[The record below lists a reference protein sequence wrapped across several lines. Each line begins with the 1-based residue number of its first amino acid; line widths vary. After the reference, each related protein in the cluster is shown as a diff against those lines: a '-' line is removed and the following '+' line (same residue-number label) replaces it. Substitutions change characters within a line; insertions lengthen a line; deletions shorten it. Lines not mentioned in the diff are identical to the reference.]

1 MTFLSDNGEP
11 YIFRQNVCNN
21 EFIYRKKNVDHCYPD
36 TSSSIRSHSILQLK
50 HCDNNEIK
58 VFGRYTS
65 SLEDNDAHIQPFFYA
80 HIQPFIMHCNLYRH
94 SRESER
100 ESVQSRG
107 SRSLGIIDF
116 DMSYS
121 RLNIW
126 FNDEDGSFKE
136 TRFAEFDT
144 CIL

>member
-21 EFIYRKKNVDHCYPD
+21 EFIHRKKNVDHCYPD

-65 SLEDNDAHIQPFFYA
+65 SLEDNDA

>member
-1 MTFLSDNGEP
+1 MAFLSDNGEP

-65 SLEDNDAHIQPFFYA
+65 SLEDNDAHIQPF
-80 HIQPFIMHCNLYRH
+80 IMHTFNHLLCTATFTGIQERV
-94 SRESER
+94 SEKVYKA
-100 ESVQSRG
+100 EGQGHWG
-107 SRSLGIIDF
+107 SLT
-116 DMSYS
+116 
-121 RLNIW
+121 L
-126 FNDEDGSFKE
+126 
-136 TRFAEFDT
+136 T
-144 CIL
+144 

>member
-1 MTFLSDNGEP
+1 MESRTSLDKMSVIMNL
-11 YIFRQNVCNN
+11 
-21 EFIYRKKNVDHCYPD
+21 FIEKKNVDHCYPD
-36 TSSSIRSHSILQLK
+36 TSSSIRSHSILPLK

-65 SLEDNDAHIQPFFYA
+65 SLEDNDA

-107 SRSLGIIDF
+107 SRSLVIIDF